1 MSDTRL
7 GEQQPSEERERP
19 IDDRVPAG
27 RGPPDGTRGEMMTD
41 AKELLAYDREHEGH
55 ERFAFAAEV
64 EGLGPVGNGAGSRDE
79 LHRVGGRDEGQDLR
93 AEPRGWVG
101 WWWGGEWGDGGGVG
115 GSPRQDRVWEMAR
128 TSRFVKVRQG

>member
-1 MSDTRL
+1 VVSDEAISVVSDEAISVVSDEAIRTQSRGTQEAISDTRL
-7 GEQQPSEERERP
+7 GEQQPSKERERP

-64 EGLGPVGNGAGSRDE
+64 EGL
-79 LHRVGGRDEGQDLR
+79 
-93 AEPRGWVG
+93 
-101 WWWGGEWGDGGGVG
+101 
-115 GSPRQDRVWEMAR
+115 
-128 TSRFVKVRQG
+128 